1 MSASPHRRAPHG
13 PVEVV
18 ASLPPRREFTG
29 ARFAVFVL
37 VVGLAAAA
45 GVQVARALGEDTA
58 HNRGV
63 ILFVGDSNTLFGAG
77 ATTYEMQWAGGHHY
91 NGYAPVFL
99 GHSGAGIRHG
109 DCAPADSCPTTDHWK
124 IKLGETFPKV
134 QPDFVVV
141 SLGTNDAR
149 RIGTSTTL
157 GYSAY
162 AEKIDWFMRILPAG
176 QRVLWT
182 NLPCDIEP
190 ADRRVGCDVVNQALA
205 KARQRWPRLV
215 VLDWASIANPHP
227 EFMKEGQAHYSKV
240 GYAAWAQFVVAAL
253 DARLAVPA

>member
-1 MSASPHRRAPHG
+1 MPVPASPHASAMVAAAAAP
-13 PVEVV
+13 
-18 ASLPPRREFTG
+18 ASASHLPRRVAVVVLTV
-29 ARFAVFVL
+29 ALFAT
-37 VVGLAAAA
+37 A

-63 ILFVGDSNTLFGAG
+63 ILFVGDSNTIFGAG

-109 DCAPADSCPTTDHWK
+109 DCAPADSCPTSNYWK

-149 RIGTSTTL
+149 RRGTPTTL
-157 GYSAY
+157 GYAAY
-162 AEKIDWFMRILPAG
+162 GDKIDWFMRLLPAG
-176 QRVLWT
+176 QKVLWT
-182 NLPCDIEP
+182 NLPCAIEP
-190 ADRRVGCDVVNQALA
+190 ADRLTGCLAVNATLA

-215 VLDWASIANPHP
+215 VLDWASRANPHP
-227 EFMKEGQAHYSKV
+227 EYMKEGQAHYSKL
-240 GYAAWAQFVVAAL
+240 GYAVWAEFVVAAL
-253 DARLAVPA
+253 DARLPVPA